1 MTNEIQVLKNEIQ
14 QVNQEKAVLEND
26 LDTSLKELDQI
37 KQDHQTSEA
46 NSDNIE
52 LLESKIAIQSEE
64 IEAQDKFITCLK
76 DKNELLEKH
85 SAENLVEAE
94 NFQIQL
100 SKMQENLHDLESA
113 LFEQTSNN
121 AGLQKKLN
129 EALEAKGEVDELL
142 KTFHEKSEQHDT
154 NLKNLQEKLEKL
166 SDAEIKAN
174 EYKDVLDK
182 QQDELNQ
189 LKIKMQLKVCY
200 FLFKI

>member
-1 MTNEIQVLKNEIQ
+1 M
-14 QVNQEKAVLEND
+14 
-26 LDTSLKELDQI
+26 
-37 KQDHQTSEA
+37 
-46 NSDNIE
+46 
-52 LLESKIAIQSEE
+52 ESKIAIQSEE

-94 NFQIQL
+94 KFQIQL

-182 QQDELNQ
+182 QQAELNQ

-200 FLFKI
+200 DIFIIIIGTCCDLTEKFLELIFSYIF